1 MVTDRFLGITRLIAV
16 FSIALLFVG
25 CGGGGGGGGSDKSGS
40 QATVDISGRVLDSS
54 ATPIPGATVTFA
66 SNPVVVTTDNSGNFS
81 AKIAPGKHTIT
92 ISMGNVT
99 FYQNTFT
106 ANEGLP
112 VSLGDLAPTTP
123 YYTYNISGTVTVS
136 GGGAL
141 PSVIMTLSG
150 AGSGTTTT
158 DTSGNYS
165 FTGLA
170 NGSYT
175 VTPSLA
181 GRTFTPTSQVIPISG
196 ANATKINFAASTP
209 PAPPLT
215 PLTPSISTQGSLDF
229 GVALIG
235 GSSSRQLLISNTGSG
250 TLNIGQL
257 SLPTGS
263 SFHITKDCSG
273 TSIPSGG
280 TSSVT
285 LSLTPNSQTYFSD
298 TLTIPSNDSTKN
310 PLTVTLTG
318 KGRALNASIN
328 GVTTDGN
335 VVKLLVSVSNIA
347 RDPVV
352 GLKETCFTVKE
363 NGIQQTI
370 SNFTH
375 PITTPISIDLVFDC
389 SGSLSI
395 SAQSDIQNAANSF
408 VSRLVNGVDE
418 TGVIKFTYTIGAK
431 TDFTTDKSAVIAAI
445 NAPYPL
451 GSGGTALYDSL
462 ITAIDDTALRTNI
475 RRAIIVFSD
484 GNDESSINNTL
495 TAVIDRAILKD
506 VPIFAIA
513 YTNATNPKPE
523 VMQQLAQ
530 ETGGEFYLTP
540 SSSEVAGIY
549 DKISQILSQ
558 QYLIEYVS
566 SSTGGATIFL
576 DVIVNNNGDL
586 GEALKKATGCY

>member
-1 MVTDRFLGITRLIAV
+1 MSIIHYLRIIRSISV
-16 FSIALLFVG
+16 FSIVTILVG
-25 CGGGGGGGGSDKSGS
+25 CGGGGGDSGGGGN
-40 QATVDISGRVLDSS
+40 SS
-54 ATPIPGATVTFA
+54 
-66 SNPVVVTTDNSGNFS
+66 SSFS
-81 AKIAPGKHTIT
+81 
-92 ISMGNVT
+92 
-99 FYQNTFT
+99 
-106 ANEGLP
+106 
-112 VSLGDLAPTTP
+112 
-123 YYTYNISGTVTVS
+123 ISGTVSGAVS
-136 GGGAL
+136 SG
-141 PSVIMTLSG
+141 VTITLSG
-150 AGSGTTTT
+150 TSSGTAIT
-158 DTSGNYS
+158 DASGNYT

-181 GRTFTPTSQVIPISG
+181 GYVFNSVSEAITINGANITSINFTDTANTNPTYNISGIVTLSSGGVLSGVIVTLSDNGSGTAATDSSGNYTFTGLTNGSYTITPFLKGYTFNPTSKAITLNG
-196 ANATKINFAASTP
+196 ANANSNNFTATP
-209 PAPPLT
+209 PP
-215 PLTPSISTQGSLDF
+215 TPSISTQGSLDF

-235 GSSSRQLLISNTGSG
+235 SSSSRQLLISNTGG
-250 TLNIGQL
+250 GNLNIGQL
-257 SLPTGS
+257 SLQTGS
-263 SFHITKDCSG
+263 SFHITKNCSG
-273 TSIPSGG
+273 ASIPSGG
-280 TSSVT
+280 ICSLT
-285 LSLTPNSQTYFSD
+285 LSLTPNSQSNFSD
-298 TLTIPSNDSTKN
+298 MLTIPSNDSTKN
-310 PLTVTLTG
+310 PLRVTLTG
-318 KGRALNASIN
+318 KGRALNSLIS
-328 GVTTDGN
+328 GVTTNSN

-347 RDPVV
+347 GDPVV

-370 SNFTH
+370 TKFTH
-375 PITTPISIDLVFDC
+375 PITTPISVDLVFDC

-418 TGVIKFTYTIGAK
+418 TGVIKFTYIIGAK
-431 TDFTTDKSAVIAAI
+431 TDFTTDQSAVIAAI

-462 ITAIDDTALRTNI
+462 ITAIDDTALRTNS

-495 TAVIDRAILKD
+495 TSVIDQATLKD

-530 ETGGEFYLTP
+530 ETGGEFYLAP
-540 SSSEVAGIY
+540 SSPEVASIY

-566 SSTGGATIFL
+566 SSTGGATISL
-576 DVIVNNNGDL
+576 DVVVNNNGDL
-586 GEALKKATGCY
+586 GEASKKATGCY